1 MIIFRYSSRSLV
13 IPFHLPTIGPSN
25 DEEAKY
31 FSELTQT
38 MKNVSSSVGWA
49 ISLGSVLER
58 KEHFEDGLF
67 IKVKSRLPGV
77 EPRLCTAYN
86 TLVYCVSKVII
97 PLYIVSLRLVQ
108 VLYTYV

>member
-1 MIIFRYSSRSLV
+1 
-13 IPFHLPTIGPSN
+13 
-25 DEEAKY
+25 
-31 FSELTQT
+31 
-38 MKNVSSSVGWA
+38 MKNVSSAVGWA